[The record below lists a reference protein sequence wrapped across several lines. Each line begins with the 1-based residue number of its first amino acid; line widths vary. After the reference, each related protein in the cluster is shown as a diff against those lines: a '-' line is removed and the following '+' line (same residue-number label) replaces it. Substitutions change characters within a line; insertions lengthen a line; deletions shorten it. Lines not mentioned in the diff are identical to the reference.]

1 MKKRMY
7 RQRLRA
13 LKMKRVLRKKEL
25 TARSSSNEKKESI
38 GKKSKKGLPLAYLPK
53 LGADLVT
60 ALTGLNVDDFTVV
73 DWLKSIMQASV
84 MRATRRRCARV
95 LEKNREEVVHLAC
108 EMQRER

>member
-25 TARSSSNEKKESI
+25 TAHSSSKR
-38 GKKSKKGLPLAYLPK
+38 KKSRLEKNLKKGLPLAYLPK

-95 LEKNREEVVHLAC
+95 LKKNREAVVHLAC

>member
-1 MKKRMY
+1 
-7 RQRLRA
+7 L
-13 LKMKRVLRKKEL
+13 
-25 TARSSSNEKKESI
+25 EKNL
-38 GKKSKKGLPLAYLPK
+38 KKGLPLAYLPK

-108 EMQRER
+108 EMQGER